1 MKHPPRI
8 LRTTEPTTLPTNA
21 MPITTLPQS
30 STTEGETSISL
41 PAPQPN
47 ALEPW
52 LAFIAQKVRSL
63 EYGSIQIVIHDSRVV
78 QIEATERRRF
88 DVRRAG

>member
-1 MKHPPRI
+1 MSYQHRF
-8 LRTTEPTTLPTNA
+8 LRTKTLSTQPTIA

-30 STTEGETSISL
+30 SSADGETPFSL
-41 PAPQPN
+41 SAPPPP

-52 LAFIAQKVRSL
+52 LAFVAQKVRGL

-88 DVRRAG
+88 DTRRGV